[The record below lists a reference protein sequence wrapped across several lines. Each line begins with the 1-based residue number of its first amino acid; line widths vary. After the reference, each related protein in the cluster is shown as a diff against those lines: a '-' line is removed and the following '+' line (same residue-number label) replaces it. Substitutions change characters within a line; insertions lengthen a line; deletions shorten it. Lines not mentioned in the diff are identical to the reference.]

1 MIKLLLLLGLY
12 SFSYGVV
19 TVGLDGTQDFSTI
32 QSAIDFVTQNPND
45 LVIEVSPGV
54 YQENLLIESDMI
66 IRSSGDA
73 NNTIIDG
80 SLGRGLGST
89 VAIRPKSGSVHKPQ
103 VEIDGFGIS
112 NGQGTDMI
120 DKTITFPNGQHPI
133 EKNGGGMLIYVNNPK
148 VNNCKFTNNGISS
161 TGKGGAVYAISSG
174 EDSDFSTRDDYED
187 ANGLTPAN
195 GPLDLSNNVFSSN
208 DAAIGL
214 SVFITGF
221 DTINDL
227 SSCGFDV
234 YNAELEGSSE
244 LWVKGLNSD
253 FDQSDGSGNN
263 TALVG
268 DVYVSPNGSDE
279 GNSGLSWESPF
290 KTITHALSM
299 IFASADYPAT
309 IYLASGEYSPETNGE
324 AFPLNLI
331 SHVRIIGQSATTTS
345 IDAMASNRVFLGL
358 DVENVELSHVT
369 VTGGVTDG
377 DEDVYS
383 VGAGLFL
390 SKSDV
395 LMENMVID
403 GNISR
408 GNVASGGG
416 IYCNYS
422 NPTLQ
427 TVDLINNSVESNGES
442 GWYGGVECI
451 AIIPA
456 PCLLMST

>member
-1 MIKLLLLLGLY
+1 MLLLSLY

-45 LVIEVSPGV
+45 MIIEVSPGL

-89 VAIRPKSGSVHKPQ
+89 VVIRPKSGSLHKPQ

-187 ANGLTPAN
+187 ADGLTPAN

-221 DTINDL
+221 
-227 SSCGFDV
+227 
-234 YNAELEGSSE
+234 
-244 LWVKGLNSD
+244 
-253 FDQSDGSGNN
+253 
-263 TALVG
+263 
-268 DVYVSPNGSDE
+268 
-279 GNSGLSWESPF
+279 
-290 KTITHALSM
+290 
-299 IFASADYPAT
+299 
-309 IYLASGEYSPETNGE
+309 
-324 AFPLNLI
+324 
-331 SHVRIIGQSATTTS
+331 
-345 IDAMASNRVFLGL
+345 
-358 DVENVELSHVT
+358 
-369 VTGGVTDG
+369 
-377 DEDVYS
+377 
-383 VGAGLFL
+383 
-390 SKSDV
+390 
-395 LMENMVID
+395 
-403 GNISR
+403 
-408 GNVASGGG
+408 
-416 IYCNYS
+416 
-422 NPTLQ
+422 
-427 TVDLINNSVESNGES
+427 
-442 GWYGGVECI
+442 
-451 AIIPA
+451 
-456 PCLLMST
+456 